1 MKFKIIFL
9 LFLFSLK
16 GFSQDSLKTLNA
28 DQLMNIVRTY
38 HPIVKQADIRIERSV
53 AELLMARGAFEPVLS
68 NNSGQKTF
76 DNLNYYTYSATEI
89 KIPTWFGI
97 ELSGGIEDL
106 SGSKFDPTETL
117 GKTNYLGVTVP
128 LVKNLLMDKR
138 RATLKQAKIYTT
150 MAEIEKRAVVNDLL
164 MQAIE
169 SYYAWVKSYQT
180 LVVVQNNLLTSKKRA
195 DLMSRSFFN
204 GEKSAIDTLEA
215 YTQYQSFQLLQ
226 QNKELDFN
234 NASLSL
240 SSFLWKNENEPTV
253 LPKDVVP
260 QVNWENELKLDSFTV
275 VLDDLLSFSSASN
288 PNIQLYTYKLNGLEI
303 DQKLK
308 FQELLPKVDFKYN
321 SLSKSYDFAKNIGGH
336 SVFDNNFLYGVKVE
350 MPLLL
355 AKGRAEYKISKL
367 KIADTRIDQT
377 QKIVFNA
384 LKIKGYFNEY
394 ETLKS
399 QIALQ
404 AQIYSNYR
412 KLVEAEEK
420 RFENGESSLFLINS
434 RENKALESQ
443 EKLIELKTKY
453 YKSIFALQWISGKLL

>member
-1 MKFKIIFL
+1 
-9 LFLFSLK
+9 
-16 GFSQDSLKTLNA
+16 
-28 DQLMNIVRTY
+28 
-38 HPIVKQADIRIERSV
+38 
-53 AELLMARGAFEPVLS
+53 
-68 NNSGQKTF
+68 
-76 DNLNYYTYSATEI
+76 
-89 KIPTWFGI
+89 
-97 ELSGGIEDL
+97 
-106 SGSKFDPTETL
+106 
-117 GKTNYLGVTVP
+117 
-128 LVKNLLMDKR
+128 MDKR

-260 QVNWENELKLDSFTV
+260 QVNWENELKMDSFTV
-275 VLDDLLSFSSASN
+275 VLDDLLSFSSSSN
-288 PNIQLYTYKLNGLEI
+288 PNIQLYSYKLSGLEI

-321 SLSKSYDFAKNIGGH
+321 SLSKSYDFAKNVGGH

-350 MPLLL
+350 MPLLI

-367 KIADTRIDQT
+367 KVEDTRIDQT

-399 QIALQ
+399 QISLQ
-404 AQIYSNYR
+404 TEIYSNYR